1 MDADRIYREYARMI
15 YIYIYQMC
23 HDADLA
29 EDIVQTTFLKAIQHA
44 DSFKEESRISSWLCQ
59 IAKNTYYDYC
69 RKKENRNISYE
80 TLEDIDSRIKP
91 KTNPDIEGL
100 LIEREQAAML
110 RKMIHELGE
119 PFKEILMLRIYGECS
134 YREIGELYGKSENW
148 ARVNY
153 YRGKMQV
160 LERISENQD

>member
-1 MDADRIYREYARMI
+1 MDADRIYRDYARMI
-15 YIYIYQMC
+15 YIYIFQMC

-44 DSFKEESRISSWLCQ
+44 DSFTEESRISSWLCQ

-69 RKKENRNISYE
+69 KKKENTNISYE
-80 TLEDIDSRIKP
+80 TLEETDSRIKQ
-91 KTNPDIEGL
+91 KAGSDIEGM
-100 LIEREQAAML
+100 LINREQAALL
-110 RKMIHELGE
+110 RKTIHELKE

-134 YREIGELYGKSENW
+134 YREIGELYGKSEGW

-160 LERISENQD
+160 LEQISADRD